1 MFGWSKGNAVK
12 SDRILSQLKQSV
24 HYRGQ
29 VFRHTTPDAV
39 GGSGTSSFSNDVI
52 NEMLALLG
60 MSGLYL
66 HQADALKALE
76 EGNNCCLFSE
86 QGGGK
91 AFTVNLAAMNAL
103 ISDGRAV
110 LILSKP
116 DRVQVR
122 TEEIRNFLNTTKWD
136 SQVLPLA
143 AEDVPSLRTQLG
155 KKPDILISSPEA
167 ILSLLKSS
175 DLSDEL
181 MFFLGCGMTVI
192 ENLDSYIAGQILHL
206 KYLLKTLFTITQG
219 QMQAFATCIPVKSME
234 QFAQTFLGEIRP
246 NTVVRSMDVE
256 YPVDIVYWVPPLLMD
271 SDGVFKR
278 VSVMQELGRIIPDIS
293 SAGVQKI
300 LIWLASERY
309 DHEALLEWQES
320 LDPSTSDFKID
331 VDWITDIS
339 AVEDGRLSYQAAI
352 IIGYPVGRGKIKNLA
367 GNLIS
372 PEGVLLILPDEDPLS
387 YAAFR
392 DEPLLRFVK
401 NTTNI
406 AEVETQE
413 FFIPSNENIKHQYAL
428 LSLGCVGCG
437 FRNLIPIDLFVKTW
451 GANPLGRNIELD
463 ELNEEGLLEFDVEEK
478 NAKLTPDSI
487 RWSQL
492 RTVDIAWGAMES
504 KRFYIENY
512 GFLDASLVVH
522 KAFNSALVYH
532 QGSKFQFTHHH
543 DNRISLDAATTSK
556 NLGTI
561 PIRKTQI
568 DGGLKE
574 IGALQTEDSELRIKL
589 FEIPDITV
597 TTDSYYAYTSY
608 SDLGAGQ
615 IYALSPALEH
625 RTDNVLALKLECK
638 DTHAFFHFW
647 QMYFVRLIRD
657 IGEYVFWYREKDAIW
672 ICAITSE
679 RNGFVEYLFS
689 HFRDLYSHIQGL
701 ALNVLLAHPSAEPTP
716 QCLKTNLCLE
726 CRQKPL
732 GIEGKEALIRTLA
745 SGNDHT
751 DLAERIFRFK
761 KEVPEPE
768 IRLHLTMR
776 WAEIIP
782 KLFKTK
788 LEMTINNLADVHIDG
803 DRFANTNV
811 VGLYA
816 LGKNQIY
823 ITDQL
828 TEAFCVQILAHELAH
843 NWQFTGN
850 IHPSILSED
859 LPANG
864 LIVIEGFAEWVSYKI
879 CDLLGLQEQM
889 KGIDLLKIDGGRYIG
904 PDGSV
909 AQVSLNEYSLGF
921 QFIHW
926 IETTVT
932 GAFGLI
938 ELMKTGSTPTW
949 LKTEPQNILKLLQ
962 RFSQSRKAGML

>member
-1 MFGWSKGNAVK
+1 VK
-12 SDRILSQLKQSV
+12 DERILERLKQSD

-29 VFRHTTPDAV
+29 VFRHTTSESTS
-39 GGSGTSSFSNDVI
+39 GSGTSSYSNDVI

-76 EGNNCCLFSE
+76 KGNNCCLFSE

-91 AFTVNLAAMNAL
+91 ALAVNFAAMNAL
-103 ISDGRAV
+103 ISDGRAI
-110 LILSKP
+110 LILSKS
-116 DRVQVR
+116 DRIQAR
-122 TEEIRNFLNTTKWD
+122 TEEIKTFLNTVKWN
-136 SQVLPLA
+136 SQILPLA
-143 AEDVPSLRTQLG
+143 AEDVPGLRTQLG
-155 KKPDILISSPEA
+155 KKPDILVSSPEA
-167 ILSLLKSS
+167 VLSLLQSS

-181 MFFLGCGMTVI
+181 EFFLGCGMTVI
-192 ENLDSYIAGQILHL
+192 ENFDSYIAGQILHL

-219 QMQAFATCIPVKSME
+219 QMQAFVTCIPVKSME
-234 QFAQTFLGEIRP
+234 QFAQTFLGDARQ
-246 NTVVRSMDVE
+246 NTVVKSMDVD
-256 YPVDIVYWVPPLLMD
+256 YPVDIAYWVPPLLMD

-309 DHEALLEWQES
+309 DHEALSVWQES
-320 LDPSTSDFKID
+320 LDPATSDFKID
-331 VDWITDIS
+331 IDWITDIGE
-339 AVEDGRLSYQAAI
+339 VEDGRSSYQAAI
-352 IIGYPVGRGKIKNLA
+352 IIGYPVGMGKIKNLA

-372 PEGVLLILPDEDPLS
+372 LGGVLLIMPDEDPLS

-392 DEPLLRFVK
+392 DEPVLRFAK
-401 NTTNI
+401 NITNVS
-406 AEVETQE
+406 EVETQE
-413 FFIPSNENIKHQYAL
+413 CFIPSNAKIKHQYTL
-428 LSLGCVGCG
+428 LSLGCVGSG
-437 FRNLIPIDLFVKTW
+437 FRNLIPVELFLKIW
-451 GANPLGRNIELD
+451 GANQYHRNSELD
-463 ELNEEGLLEFDVEEK
+463 ELNEEGLLVFDAEEK
-478 NAKLTPDSI
+478 NAKLAPDSA
-487 RWSQL
+487 RWLKL

-504 KRFYIENY
+504 ERFYVENY

-522 KAFNSALVYH
+522 KAFNSALIH
-532 QGSKFQFTHHH
+532 DKGLKFQFTHHH
-543 DNRISLDAATTSK
+543 DNHISLDAATTSA

-561 PIRKTQI
+561 PIRKTLI
-568 DGGLKE
+568 EGALTE
-574 IGALQTEDSELRIKL
+574 LAALQTEDSELTVKMLNISNL
-589 FEIPDITV
+589 TV

-615 IYALSPALEH
+615 IYALSPLLEH
-625 RTDNVLALKLECK
+625 KTDNIRALKLECE

-647 QMYFVRLIRD
+647 QLYFVRLIRD

-672 ICAITSE
+672 VCAISPE
-679 RNGFVEYLFS
+679 RNEFIEYLFS

-716 QCLKTNLCLE
+716 QCLKTNLCLD
-726 CRQKPL
+726 CRQTPL
-732 GIEGKEALIRTLA
+732 GITGKEALIRTLA
-745 SGNDHT
+745 AGNT
-751 DLAERIFRFK
+751 QKTLAERIFRFK

-776 WAEIIP
+776 WAEVIP

-803 DRFANTNV
+803 DRFTNTNV

-816 LGKNQIY
+816 LGGNQIY
-823 ITDQL
+823 ITDKL

-850 IHPSILSED
+850 IHSSMLSEE

-879 CDLLGLQEQM
+879 CDLLGLHEQM
-889 KGIDLLKIDGGRYIG
+889 KGIDLLKIDGGRYIQ
-904 PDGSV
+904 PDGSS
-909 AQVSLNEYSLGF
+909 AQVSQNEYSVGF

-962 RFSQSRKAGML
+962 RFSQSRKAGMT